1 MAVLITTEVLG
12 EISVLT
18 SVENQSELTTAWIRS
33 GDGLVGFGEYK
44 KLKSLAVIDLN
55 RRELGGIANYL
66 ILKFKTMFTAAVL
79 GQCFLLHFHLIQM
92 KNQY

>member
-33 GDGLVGFGEYK
+33 GDGLIGFGEYK
-44 KLKSLAVIDLN
+44 KIEINMLN
-55 RRELGGIANYL
+55 KR
-66 ILKFKTMFTAAVL
+66 
-79 GQCFLLHFHLIQM
+79 
-92 KNQY
+92 

>member
-33 GDGLVGFGEYK
+33 GDGLIGFGQYK
-44 KLKSLAVIDLN
+44 KIEIYRRTVNNQWLLSDVKEDEPVVFETIQCSVSLNEIYNKVQ
-55 RRELGGIANYL
+55 
-66 ILKFKTMFTAAVL
+66 FTDSGSL
-79 GQCFLLHFHLIQM
+79 
-92 KNQY
+92 

>member
-33 GDGLVGFGEYK
+33 GDGLIGFGEYK
-44 KLKSLAVIDLN
+44 FLEMIDLS
-55 RRELGGIANYL
+55 RHELGGITNYL
-66 ILKFKTMFTAAVL
+66 ILRSKTMFTVAAL